1 MVKVSV
7 KLNVCLLWRD
17 PHLPSPG
24 LERSHRM
31 AIDRHDR
38 DDPVADYPPGVI
50 HGDKGH
56 GPGAERPVLEE
67 RRSRGE
73 LYADLRSRDYDP
85 ERQPP
90 TGSPD
95 ASHRTDDGGWEWK
108 GLRLSPEANRIA
120 DQQLSARRTAE
131 GRADDGSYGDH
142 GITPAMRRVEAGLEH
157 GTLVPDTEKF
167 ALKSPDRFKEK
178 LAKMMEIEP
187 DRSPSELS
195 TEIHDGIR
203 YTFMSDPDHYS
214 VSVDT
219 ARRDLSGRGYELV
232 NFKPGWTGKEYKGI
246 NSQWKDRVNGQAFEV
261 QFHTPDSWE
270 AKQKTHDAYE
280 RIMSPETAPV
290 ERARLCE
297 YQREISS
304 QVPIPSGALGFLPYK
319 LKGE

>member
-1 MVKVSV
+1 
-7 KLNVCLLWRD
+7 
-17 PHLPSPG
+17 
-24 LERSHRM
+24 M

-38 DDPVADYPPGVI
+38 DDPAADDAPGAV

-56 GPGAERPVLEE
+56 AAGAERPVPAE

-73 LYADLRSRDYDP
+73 LYADLRSRDNDP

-90 TGSPD
+90 PGSPD
-95 ASHRTDDGGWEWK
+95 APRKTDDGGWEWK

-131 GRADDGSYGDH
+131 GRADDGSYGDR

-157 GTLVPDTEKF
+157 GTLVPDTERF

-195 TEIHDGIR
+195 ADIHDGIR
-203 YTFMSDPDHYS
+203 YTFISDPDHYS
-214 VSVDT
+214 VSVGI
-219 ARRDLSGRGYELV
+219 ARRELSGRGYELV
-232 NFKPGWTGKEYKGI
+232 NFKPSWTGTEYKGI
-246 NSQWKDRVNGQAFEV
+246 NSQWRDNVTGQAFEV

-280 RIMSPETAPV
+280 RIMSPETAPA

-304 QVPIPSGALGFLPYK
+304 RVPIPSGAPGFLPYK

>member
-1 MVKVSV
+1 
-7 KLNVCLLWRD
+7 
-17 PHLPSPG
+17 
-24 LERSHRM
+24 M

-38 DDPVADYPPGVI
+38 DDPAVDDVPGAVDGGKGYVAA
-50 HGDKGH
+50 
-56 GPGAERPVLEE
+56 AERPVPEE

-73 LYADLRSRDYDP
+73 LYADLRSRDNDP

-90 TGSPD
+90 PGSPD
-95 ASHRTDDGGWEWK
+95 APRRTDDGGWEWK
-108 GLRLSPEANRIA
+108 GLRLSPEANHIA

-131 GRADDGSYGDH
+131 GRADDGSYGDR

-178 LAKMMEIEP
+178 LAKMMGIEP
-187 DRSPSELS
+187 DRSPVELS
-195 TEIHDGIR
+195 AEIHDSIR
-203 YTFMSDPDHYS
+203 YTFISDPDHYS
-214 VSVDT
+214 VSVGI
-219 ARRDLSGRGYELV
+219 ARRELGGRGYELV
-232 NFKPGWTGKEYKGI
+232 NFKPSWTGTEYKGI
-246 NSQWKDRVNGQAFEV
+246 NSQWRDRVNGQAFEV

-280 RIMSPETAPV
+280 RIMSPQTAPA

-304 QVPIPSGALGFLPYK
+304 RVPIPPGTLGFLPYK